1 MGQVAFCAILIY
13 SKRDSDCM
21 LKRYRR
27 DVGLSFLIILAFYII
42 VRMYKVFEPMVFP
55 RLESRILYVLVPV
68 GLLALLMWFP
78 SGWIRGRIRE
88 AKERKAKRQNIRSV
102 RLERVARRVD
112 RKESARRPKRH
123 PSGKAFWG
131 RAFAAIKRAC
141 LLAGKIIESMQK
153 RFPQIPA
160 KQADFEWKKKKG
172 LYIALL
178 LVLAALAADIVL
190 AQMEVY
196 SVEWALAGF
205 VIAGVVCFSLRIDSR
220 FMIFPAILLLGYCPF
235 LLMGGIKGF
244 AENIAVY
251 AYYFLVI
258 GVGLQFAEYFSK
270 RESSLDFGR
279 VMMGLLGG
287 EHFAFP
293 NMVIG
298 AVAIAVW
305 FFGGGLFG
313 VYARYSALYFFA
325 LVSVLDLASVVYRL
339 DRD

>member
-1 MGQVAFCAILIY
+1 
-13 SKRDSDCM
+13 
-21 LKRYRR
+21 
-27 DVGLSFLIILAFYII
+27 
-42 VRMYKVFEPMVFP
+42 
-55 RLESRILYVLVPV
+55 
-68 GLLALLMWFP
+68 
-78 SGWIRGRIRE
+78 
-88 AKERKAKRQNIRSV
+88 
-102 RLERVARRVD
+102 
-112 RKESARRPKRH
+112 
-123 PSGKAFWG
+123 
-131 RAFAAIKRAC
+131 
-141 LLAGKIIESMQK
+141 
-153 RFPQIPA
+153 
-160 KQADFEWKKKKG
+160 
-172 LYIALL
+172 
-178 LVLAALAADIVL
+178 
-190 AQMEVY
+190 
-196 SVEWALAGF
+196 
-205 VIAGVVCFSLRIDSR
+205 
-220 FMIFPAILLLGYCPF
+220 MIFPAILLLGYCPF